1 MLLDSKFMLDLLV
14 RLYSYLGQACLGNPI
29 FEISV
34 IFLLLVVNGLFAMS
48 EIAVVSARK
57 ARLQQWAEE
66 GNPKALIA
74 LELANEPNHF
84 LSTVQV
90 GITLVGI
97 LAGAFGGATLAEK
110 LALYFETI
118 PALTAYSEVM
128 AVIIVVISI
137 TYFSLIIGELVPKRL
152 GLNNPERI
160 AVAIAKPMVTLSRIT
175 SPIVRL
181 LTLSTEVVIRLMG
194 IKPSTEPVVTEE
206 EIKVLIEQGT
216 QVGVFE
222 EAEQDMI
229 EGVLRLG
236 ERRVGMLITPRT
248 QIIWVDIEDSFEEI
262 KRTIIAHH
270 HSFFPI
276 AKNNLD
282 NLLGVVRA
290 KDLLAQILKDE
301 PFDLKTLSLPPLFVP
316 ERMLALRVLELFK
329 QKGIRLAF
337 VIDEYGSIQGMVT
350 HDDILED
357 IVGNISLAG
366 HPDELKAVQRSD
378 GSWLVDGMLHID
390 ELKEILDIDELPG
403 EAEDY
408 YQTVA
413 GFVINQIGNIPVV
426 GQSFTWG
433 RYRFE
438 VVDMDGRRV
447 DRVLVEILPENQPV
461 AEDQA

>member
-1 MLLDSKFMLDLLV
+1 
-14 RLYSYLGQACLGNPI
+14 LGNPI

-34 IFLLLVVNGLFAMS
+34 IFLLLVANGLFAMS

-66 GNPKALIA
+66 GNPKARIA
-74 LELANEPNHF
+74 LELANEPNQF
-84 LSTVQV
+84 LSTGQV

-97 LAGAFGGATLAEK
+97 LAGAFGGATLAEQ
-110 LALYFETI
+110 LALYFEGI
-118 PALTAYSEVM
+118 PALATYSEAI
-128 AVIIVVISI
+128 AVTIVVIII
-137 TYFSLIIGELVPKRL
+137 TYFSLVIGELVPKRL

-160 AVAIAKPMVTLSRIT
+160 AMAVAKPMVTLSKIT

-181 LTLSTEVVIRLMG
+181 LTFSTEVVIWLLG

-216 QVGVFE
+216 QVGVFA

-236 ERRVGMLITPRT
+236 ERRIGMLITPRT
-248 QIIWVDIEDSFEEI
+248 QIIWIDIEDSFEEI

-270 HSFFPI
+270 HSFFPV

-290 KDLLAQILKDE
+290 KDLLAQILEGE
-301 PFDLKTLSLPPLFVP
+301 PFDLKKLLLPPLFVP
-316 ERMLALRVLELFK
+316 ERMPALRVLELFK
-329 QKGIRLAF
+329 QKSVRIAF

-357 IVGNISLAG
+357 IVGDTSLTG
-366 HPDELKAVQRSD
+366 RPDEFKAVRRDD

-403 EAEDY
+403 EAEGY

-413 GFVINQIGNIPVV
+413 GFIINQLGAIPAV
-426 GQSFTWG
+426 GQWFTWDG
-433 RYRFE
+433 YRFE

-461 AEDQA
+461 TETEI